1 MLAYFLSVLVP
12 LFIVVDSIG
21 NTPIFFAL
29 LGKYSKAERS
39 KTILRASVIAFV
51 VFVLFSLFG
60 NYLLGWMGIELYS
73 FQIAGG
79 ILLFII
85 ALEML
90 FGQRTKTEHSEGEIE
105 RSKERKSIAVTPL
118 AIPLLT
124 GPGAITSGLIFFGIA
139 LGQPAFA
146 GILSYAAVFL
156 LAAFVVYLIS
166 FIVLVKSRILYDLL
180 GVDGTLVVTR
190 IMGLVLAGF
199 AVQMFANG
207 ALTALKL
214 VF

>member
-1 MLAYFLSVLVP
+1 MLAYFLSVVVP

-21 NTPIFFAL
+21 NVPIFYAL
-29 LGKYSKAERS
+29 LNKYTKAERA
-39 KTILRASVIAFV
+39 KIIFRSVLTAFV

-60 NYLLGWMGIELYS
+60 NYVLEWLGIRIYS

-90 FGQRTKTEHSEGEIE
+90 FGQKTKTEHSEGEIE
-105 RSKERKSIAVTPL
+105 RAMERKSIAVTPL

-124 GPGAITSGLIFFGIA
+124 GPGAITSGLIFFGVA
-139 LGQPAFA
+139 LSQPSIA
-146 GILSYAAVFL
+146 GIISYVVMFLFAAIVVFG
-156 LAAFVVYLIS
+156 IS
-166 FIVLVKSRILYDLL
+166 FLVLDKSKAIYNVL
-180 GVDGTLVVTR
+180 GIDGALVIARV
-190 IMGLVLAGF
+190 MGLVLAGI
-199 AVQMFANG
+199 AVQMFVNG
-207 ALTALKL
+207 AVVALKL

>member
-1 MLAYFLSVLVP
+1 MLAYFLSVLIP

-21 NTPIFFAL
+21 NVPVFFAL
-29 LGKYSKAERS
+29 LGKYSKAEKTRIIFRS
-39 KTILRASVIAFV
+39 TFIAFI
-51 VFVLFSLFG
+51 VFALFSIFG
-60 NYLLGWMGIELYS
+60 NYLLDWMGIRIYS

-90 FGQRTKTEHSEGEIE
+90 FGQRTRTEHSEGEIE
-105 RSKERKSIAVTPL
+105 RSLEKKSIAVTPL

-139 LGQPAFA
+139 LSQPSFA

-156 LAAFVVYLIS
+156 LAAFTVYLIS

-207 ALTALKL
+207 ALTAL
-214 VF
+214 